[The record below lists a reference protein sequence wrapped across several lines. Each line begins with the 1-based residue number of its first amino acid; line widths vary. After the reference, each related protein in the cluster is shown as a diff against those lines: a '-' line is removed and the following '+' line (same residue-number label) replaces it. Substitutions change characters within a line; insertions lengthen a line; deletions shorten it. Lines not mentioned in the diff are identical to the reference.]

1 MTLIIQVLKFI
12 TDHLE
17 NGHLS
22 SIGFVQLNN
31 FLKSTQE
38 KKKKLNIQ
46 AKGLPFRNFTHSR
59 TSKSRP
65 VNKRLINSQ
74 EKSNRP
80 SLNPK
85 KARIYDNIGDIMN
98 LNRQ

>member
-1 MTLIIQVLKFI
+1 MNMQTK
-12 TDHLE
+12 
-17 NGHLS
+17 
-22 SIGFVQLNN
+22 
-31 FLKSTQE
+31 
-38 KKKKLNIQ
+38 
-46 AKGLPFRNFTHSR
+46 ALPLRNFTHSR

-65 VNKRLINSQ
+65 VNKRMINSQ
-74 EKSNRP
+74 EKPNRP

>member
-1 MTLIIQVLKFI
+1 M
-12 TDHLE
+12 
-17 NGHLS
+17 
-22 SIGFVQLNN
+22 
-31 FLKSTQE
+31 
-38 KKKKLNIQ
+38 
-46 AKGLPFRNFTHSR
+46 
-59 TSKSRP
+59 
-65 VNKRLINSQ
+65 NKRLINSQ